1 MPDAEF
7 ETMVKSILVDLAA
20 KDKNL
25 SEEHHRMYS
34 AEVAQH
40 RYQFE
45 RQQQEC
51 EVLKTIKKE
60 EWQKH
65 FEDLTHTELRRV
77 DFRYNSETH
86 KEQEATSEFKFANEK
101 RHESIDKFKG
111 SMQWFDDQIKQ
122 RYAAADFKL

>member
-7 ETMVKSILVDLAA
+7 ETMVKSILVNLEA

-25 SEEHHRMYS
+25 SEEHSRMYGS
-34 AEVAQH
+34 EIAQH
-40 RYQFE
+40 RYQFD
-45 RQQQEC
+45 RQQTEC
-51 EVLKTIKKE
+51 EILKTIKKE

-86 KEQEATSEFKFANEK
+86 K
-101 RHESIDKFKG
+101 
-111 SMQWFDDQIKQ
+111 
-122 RYAAADFKL
+122 